1 MIESILGSENAER
14 TLVYLMV
21 REKGYAAEIAHFYGV
36 DLYAI
41 QNQLRK
47 FEGGGILVSF
57 LEGRTRVFEFNP
69 RYIFL
74 PELKALLEKAF
85 SFYPQEERNR
95 LQMVRR
101 RPRRTGKP
109 L

>member
-14 TLVYLMV
+14 TLVFLLI
-21 REKGYAAEIAHFYGV
+21 RERGYAAEIAGFFGV

-47 FEGGGILVSF
+47 FENGGVLVSYS
-57 LEGRTRVFEFNP
+57 EGRTRIFEFNP
-69 RYIFL
+69 VYAFL

-85 SFYPQEERNR
+85 SFYPPEDKEK
-95 LQMVRR
+95 LLMVRR

-109 L
+109 S